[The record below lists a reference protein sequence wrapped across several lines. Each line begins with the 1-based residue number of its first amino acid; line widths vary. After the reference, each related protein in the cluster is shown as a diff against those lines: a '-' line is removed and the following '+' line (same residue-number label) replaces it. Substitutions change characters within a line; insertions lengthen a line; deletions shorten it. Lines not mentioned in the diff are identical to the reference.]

1 MVTQTLKKQT
11 IKQQPV
17 IQKRGQKRFN
27 AQRPRPIQVRQPR
40 VSLILVSLLFG
51 MVLGLI
57 WVADVDAMPASPQL
71 KQAISE
77 GQITAP
83 YYMRHEA
90 ELRDMG
96 LDSPESGPLMTG
108 LNPLG
113 KAALTGETKLLTI
126 IVDFSDKTAQVNAA
140 KFDTL
145 IYYNRTGTVVNYYL
159 EVSYGQLTITTPQSP
174 SALGWS
180 RAPQT
185 YAYYVNGSNGTGA
198 YPQNSQKLTEDLVD
212 LINPQVDFSQFDN
225 DGDGF
230 VDGLIIVH
238 AGPGAEYT
246 GSDDDIWSHQWGI
259 LPRLR
264 DGVYISTYSIQP
276 EYWVTPGDM
285 TCGVFCHELGHVF
298 GLGDLYDTD
307 YTSAGVGKWSL
318 MAGGSW
324 NGNLGSSP
332 AHLDAYSK
340 LNLGWGHALTLVFNL
355 SEATVPAIE
364 SDPTIYRLWTNGE
377 LGDEFFLVEN
387 RQQTGYDTYLPG
399 SGLLLWHIDGGVYD
413 NNSEW
418 WPGCGYSEHY
428 MVALVQADG
437 LWQLEHGANLG
448 NAGDPFPGSSNV
460 RQINGSGALNTNSY
474 AGTVTHVALANISN
488 SSTEMT
494 VDISV
499 NSTQGI
505 NDGGDAV
512 PNLIALAQNYPNPF
526 NSSTDFIF
534 DLRGAADTKIEIY
547 DITGAKIK
555 TINAGILEP
564 GSHTLSWDG
573 ATDSGKKAGSGVY
586 FYRLNINGESICKK
600 MSLLK

>member
-1 MVTQTLKKQT
+1 MITQTLKKQA

-17 IQKRGQKRFN
+17 IQKRGQKRHY
-27 AQRPRPIQVRQPR
+27 AKRPRPIQVRQPR

-77 GQITAP
+77 GRIGAP
-83 YYMRHEA
+83 YYARHET
-90 ELRDMG
+90 ELRAIG
-96 LDSPESGPLMTG
+96 VDSPVTGPLSTG
-108 LNPLG
+108 QNFMG
-113 KAALTGETKLLTI
+113 KAALAGETNLLTI

-159 EVSYGQLTITTPQSP
+159 EVSYGQLTIATPQSP
-174 SALGWS
+174 SDLGWI

-185 YAYYVNGSNGTGA
+185 YAYYVNARNGTGS
-198 YPQNSQKLTEDLVD
+198 YPNNTQKLVEDIVD
-212 LINPQVDFSQFDN
+212 LINPQVDFSRFDN
-225 DGDGF
+225 DEDGY

-246 GSDDDIWSHQWGI
+246 GSDNDIWSHQWAI
-259 LPRLR
+259 IPRLR
-264 DGVYISTYSIQP
+264 DGVYICTYSIQP
-276 EYWVTPGDM
+276 EYWVSPGDM

-298 GLGDLYDTD
+298 GLIDLYDTD
-307 YTSAGVGKWSL
+307 YTSAGVGRWSL
-318 MAGGSW
+318 MAAGSW
-324 NGNLGSSP
+324 NGTLGSSP

-340 LNLGWGHALTLVFNL
+340 ISLGWGTMLTPMFNL
-355 SEATVPAIE
+355 SEAAVPAVE
-364 SDPTIYRLWTNGE
+364 SDPTIFRLWTNGE
-377 LGDEFFLVEN
+377 PANEYFLVEN
-387 RQQTGYDTYLPG
+387 RQQVGYDTYLP
-399 SGLLLWHIDGGVYD
+399 SAGLLLWHIDEHMYD
-413 NNSEW
+413 NDYEW
-418 WPGCGYSEHY
+418 WPGCGSSNHY
-428 MVALVQADG
+428 KVALVQADG
-437 LWQLEHGANLG
+437 LWQLEHGANQG
-448 NAGDPFPGSSNV
+448 NAGDPFPGSSNI
-460 RQINGSGALNTNSY
+460 RQINSSGALNTNSY
-474 AGTVTHVALANISN
+474 AGNVSSVALTNISN

-505 NDGGDAV
+505 VDGVDAI
-512 PNLIALAQNYPNPF
+512 PELIALAQNYPNPF
-526 NSSTDFIF
+526 NSSTNFIF

-547 DITGAKIK
+547 DITGAKIR

-573 ATDSGKKAGSGVY
+573 AIDSGKKAGSGVY